1 MDSFELNKI
10 AGAVLAALLLI
21 FGGKTL
27 IELNQASHGEG
38 EIVGYALPAPAE
50 GEGEQ
55 AAAGQPA
62 AAAIDFTK
70 IAADAA
76 SADAG
81 EGAGTFKKCAS
92 CHSAEQGG
100 PNKVGPD
107 LWGVVGRPKA
117 SHAGFSYS
125 AALKEKGGEWTLEDL
140 AHFLHKPKD
149 FVSGTKMVF
158 PGISNETELTNL
170 LAYLN
175 SLK

>member
-1 MDSFELNKI
+1 MNSFELNKI

-21 FGGKTL
+21 FGTKTL
-27 IELNQASHGEG
+27 IELNQSSPSDDQV
-38 EIVGYALPAPAE
+38 VGYALPVPEETEEGTATAEATAP
-50 GEGEQ
+50 
-55 AAAGQPA
+55 
-62 AAAIDFTK
+62 AIDFAE
-70 IAADAA
+70 IAAAVETANPDEGK
-76 SADAG
+76 SA
-81 EGAGTFKKCAS
+81 FRKCAS

-117 SHAGFSYS
+117 SHEGFSYS
-125 AALKEKGGEWTLEDL
+125 AAMKEKGGEWTLEDL

-149 FVSGTKMVF
+149 FVPGTKMVF
-158 PGISNETELTNL
+158 PGISNNGELTNL